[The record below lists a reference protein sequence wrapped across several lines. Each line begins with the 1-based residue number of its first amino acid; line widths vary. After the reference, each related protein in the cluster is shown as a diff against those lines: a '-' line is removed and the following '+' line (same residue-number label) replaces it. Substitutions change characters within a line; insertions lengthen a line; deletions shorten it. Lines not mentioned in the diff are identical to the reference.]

1 MTLPE
6 WVAVVCEELGIDPPD
21 MKLVLDFAR
30 DVAHRVDRPA
40 APLTAL
46 LVGLAAT
53 TTAELPT
60 VVERVR
66 GLLPA
71 EPNGEVTG

>member
-1 MTLPE
+1 MTIDQ
-6 WVAVVCEELGIDPPD
+6 WVTAVCAELGIAAPDP
-21 MKLVLDFAR
+21 KEVLDFAR

-46 LVGLAAT
+46 LVGIAARSSDD
-53 TTAELPT
+53 LPALFA
-60 VVERVR
+60 RVR

-71 EPNGEVTG
+71 EAD